1 MPIVTFWSES
11 QKEVGQTQ
19 TAAAVATQFAIDH
32 NVKVLLLSTQ
42 YNNREIE
49 SCFWDI
55 HKQKRN
61 LSAIFGSAPKVSLEA
76 GIDGL
81 IKAVSSNKMTP
92 EFTTNYAKI
101 VFQDRLEVLEN
112 FKGMESDYE
121 KVKQMYPEI
130 IQTSSS
136 YYDLILIDL
145 NKGLTPFTKAIL
157 DLSTV
162 VFYGVS
168 QRMYTLAQA
177 KECIEKGYL
186 AKKTNFELYCGK
198 YYSDSKYNRRN
209 LEKYF
214 KVKDLPIVPWNRLY
228 AEAAEE
234 GKVVDYFLKIRTIKE
249 EDPNIQFIHSIKELS
264 NRMLEKIKE
273 QQMKM

>member
-145 NKGLTPFTKAIL
+145 NKGLTPFTKTIL
-157 DLSTV
+157 DLSTI

-168 QRMYTLAQA
+168 QRMNVLAQA

-214 KVKDLPIVPWNRLY
+214 KLKDLPIVPWNSLY

-249 EDPNIQFIHSIKELS
+249 EDPNIQFIHSVKELS